1 MLEVC
6 ACVCVLSSFISC
18 EMRLFI
24 RKGGGGRRENLE
36 KGTFN
41 RSVGESNIRIFE

>member
-24 RKGGGGRRENLE
+24 RKGGGG
-36 KGTFN
+36 
-41 RSVGESNIRIFE
+41 GERI